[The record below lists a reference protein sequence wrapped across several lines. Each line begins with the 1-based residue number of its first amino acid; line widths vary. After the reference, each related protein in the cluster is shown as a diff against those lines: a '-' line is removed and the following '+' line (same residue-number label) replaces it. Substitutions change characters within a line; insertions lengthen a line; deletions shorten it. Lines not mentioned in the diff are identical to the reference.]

1 MASLIFF
8 LRASLRQ
15 TMTHKLASVG
25 KDKDEWKKAYDH
37 LTTIME
43 LRSRDKIQRLNL
55 RHSRRLPRLKTL
67 KSSRG
72 LGRRILGS
80 VEDSKLSTIKQHTLS
95 RYRPSCVTI
104 HWVPNIRAMAS
115 QLKRNLSQCALFA
128 ANGGTMLC
136 IVGTNWTRT
145 KPRQHGRACS
155 TWPRLARRRR
165 RTCPSASR
173 LAKKQRLTRLHHH
186 FCF

>member
-15 TMTHKLASVG
+15 TMIHKLASVG

-67 KSSRG
+67 KSRLSAQLRG
-72 LGRRILGS
+72 NTSGAKRERNGVP
-80 VEDSKLSTIKQHTLS
+80 VEKQPVPVCTVCGIRGHNAVDCWDKLDADQ
-95 RYRPSCVTI
+95 
-104 HWVPNIRAMAS
+104 
-115 QLKRNLSQCALFA
+115 
-128 ANGGTMLC
+128 AN
-136 IVGTNWTRT
+136 
-145 KPRQHGRACS
+145 S
-155 TWPRLARRRR
+155 TWSRWLVTTRR
-165 RTCPSASR
+165 RTYPSISR
-173 LAKKQRLTRLHHH
+173 LAKTARNAQEQIVKSTLYCGGTEVNILRH
-186 FCF
+186 